1 MEKVFIS
8 FDKEPGYAMKESLRS
23 LRTNIQ
29 FCGDD
34 VRTIMFTSCVPDEGK
49 STVVLDLARSI
60 SESGKNVL
68 LIDTD
73 MRKSVLLRRL
83 HAKGENN
90 KEIYGLSH
98 FLSGQKTIEEV
109 FYSTNVPGLFLV
121 FAGPSVPNPTEI
133 LEKNYLKELLDL
145 GETATVRLSSW
156 SRPES
161 AAVWSSRAKSSW
173 RHPESGSSVRSSTR
187 SR

>member
-109 FYSTNVPGLFLV
+109 FYSTTITKS
-121 FAGPSVPNPTEI
+121 SVKDAVLCRAE
-133 LEKNYLKELLDL
+133 
-145 GETATVRLSSW
+145 ETARW
-156 SRPES
+156 GIRPVDCIKE
-161 AAVWSSRAKSSW
+161 WERD
-173 RHPESGSSVRSSTR
+173 
-187 SR
+187 